1 MKFVLDGKVISRKA
15 LGEIVGQERLARMI
29 AEAKEAHR
37 DDPWEEVSWWI
48 GRGMLVVE
56 FDC

>member
-29 AEAKEAHR
+29 KEAKEAHR